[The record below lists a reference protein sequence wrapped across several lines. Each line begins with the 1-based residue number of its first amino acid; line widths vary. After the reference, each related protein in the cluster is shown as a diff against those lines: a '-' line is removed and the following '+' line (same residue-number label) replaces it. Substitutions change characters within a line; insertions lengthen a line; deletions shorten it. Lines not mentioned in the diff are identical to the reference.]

1 MNDKMKSKICL
12 PEEDARHLIT
22 RFEEWIDYT
31 KREMVYLEKNV
42 KEIKKK
48 TKLQGNIDD
57 KIQKRIHVRKRC

>member
-12 PEEDARHLIT
+12 PEEDARHLIK

-48 TKLQGNIDD
+48 TKLQGNVDD
-57 KIQKRIHVRKRC
+57 KI